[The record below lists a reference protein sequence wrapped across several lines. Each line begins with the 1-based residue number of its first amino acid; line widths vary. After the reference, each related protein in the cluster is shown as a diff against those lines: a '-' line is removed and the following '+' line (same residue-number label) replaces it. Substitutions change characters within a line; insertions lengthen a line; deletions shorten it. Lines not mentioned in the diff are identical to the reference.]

1 MASNLS
7 ERWQAQALSVFTVRE
22 ILEKPIEG
30 ESAQSRIKQIGM
42 MNILYLMHQAHQKLT
57 LSKVI
62 EITGMTR
69 GGVVETIDL
78 LVRRGILK
86 ETLGRNS
93 MGRGTARQF
102 EFSQQVFAALGGDV
116 TIGNF

>member
-7 ERWQAQALSVFTVRE
+7 DRWQSQALSVYAVRE

-57 LSKVI
+57 LSNII

-69 GGVVETIDL
+69 GGVIETIDL
-78 LVRRGILK
+78 LVQRGILT

-102 EFSQQVFAALGGDV
+102 EFSPRFFDALGAAA
-116 TIGNF
+116 TS